1 MMELRPHMKDTETGV
16 ASPTEWLG
24 IAYT

>member
-1 MMELRPHMKDTETGV
+1 MELRPHMKDTETGV

>member
-1 MMELRPHMKDTETGV
+1 MKDTETGV

>member
-24 IAYT
+24 IAHT